1 MAVFE
6 YVAINADGVELRG
19 EMTAPDVST
28 VRAQLSGYGL
38 LPASV
43 DQRSG
48 ETIAS
53 KEISFSK
60 GVKPKSL
67 QIFSRQL
74 ATMIESGLNV
84 VTALAILEEQTDD
97 KKLAEVITQVR
108 EDVEGGEVLSKALAR
123 HGTVFSRLYI
133 AMIEAGEAAGILDH
147 VLDRMAVQLEKETQL
162 KRRVKGAM
170 LYPSIVLVFATLVL
184 VGMLLFLVPIFVDI
198 FKQYGGELPKLTE
211 LVLGASS
218 VLRHQWF
225 IVFPL
230 VGASIYGL
238 RRLKRTEQGQ
248 HAWDM
253 LKLRLPMRIG
263 DVALKV
269 TMARFSRTLS
279 TLVAAGVDIIKSL
292 EITAQTA
299 GNSVIENAL
308 LEVRERVNEGVPLA
322 SPLLEDPFF
331 PPMVGHMVK
340 VGEETGELE
349 RMLTK
354 IADFY
359 EDEVDAAVQS
369 LTSIIEPIMMIAVG
383 AMVGVII
390 ISMYLPMF
398 KMLTLVK

>member
-6 YVAINADGVELRG
+6 YVAINAEGIEMRG
-19 EMTAPDVST
+19 EMTAADVMT
-28 VRAQLSGYGL
+28 ARAQLAGSGL
-38 LPASV
+38 LPAALTERGSE
-43 DQRSG
+43 SL
-48 ETIAS
+48 S
-53 KEISFSK
+53 KKEFSFSK
-60 GVKPKSL
+60 GVKPKAL

-74 ATMIESGLNV
+74 ATMIEAGLNV

-108 EDVEGGEVLSKALAR
+108 EDVEGGNVLSKALGR
-123 HGTVFSRLYI
+123 HPTVFSRLYI
-133 AMIEAGEAAGILDH
+133 AMVEAGEAAGILDH
-147 VLDRMAVQLEKETQL
+147 VLDRMAMQLEKETQL

-170 LYPSIVLVFATLVL
+170 LYPSIVLCFATVVL
-184 VGMLLFLVPIFVDI
+184 IGMLLFLVPIFVNI
-198 FKQYGGELPKLTE
+198 FKQYGGQLPKLTQIVMGGSS
-211 LVLGASS
+211 LLRHQWYIVFPVLGASIFGI
-218 VLRHQWF
+218 RK
-225 IVFPL
+225 
-230 VGASIYGL
+230 
-238 RRLKRTEQGQ
+238 LKKTEQGQ
-248 HAWDM
+248 HMWDII
-253 LKLRLPMRIG
+253 KLRLPMKVG

-279 TLVAAGVDIIKSL
+279 TLVAAGVDIIKSI

-299 GNSVIENAL
+299 GNTVIENAL
-308 LEVRERVNEGVPLA
+308 LEVRDKVNEGIPLA
-322 SPLLEDPFF
+322 TPILDEPFF

-359 EDEVDAAVQS
+359 EDEVDTAVQS
-369 LTSIIEPIMMIAVG
+369 LTSIIEPVMMIAVG

-398 KMLTLVK
+398 KMLSLVK